1 MSTDVRG
8 EVHAVATHAAARAVG
23 WRVLT
28 VGVVL
33 LLGGTVLS
41 EAHEIGTTQVTV
53 HFHVASVRGGGT
65 YRIDVVTDANAL
77 LEKLE
82 AMADG
87 PRPKADG
94 PRPKPVSRDL
104 PTRLAALEDTFRE
117 RFAVTFDDA
126 LVHPTIDFSVAPPK
140 DDLSPSTATIRLTG
154 DVPPGVSQFAWNYS
168 WTFASYALGI
178 AGGDDE
184 QTTTEWLEGGESS
197 TPYTIGVT
205 VPRVSRTSIAL
216 QYFWLGLTHIVPNGL
231 DHVLFVLGLFLLST
245 RSRSVFWQVS
255 AFTIAHSITLG
266 LAMYGVIG
274 ASPAIVEPLIAVSI
288 AYVAVEN
295 LMQSELKPWR
305 VLIVFA
311 FGLLHGMGFAGVLTE
326 LGLPRRDFVTALVA
340 FSAGVE
346 SGQLLVIAA
355 AFALVGWHQARS
367 SYRRRVVLPASLAI
381 ACVAVYWTIER
392 TTFLR

>member
-1 MSTDVRG
+1 MSTRVRG
-8 EVHAVATHAAARAVG
+8 DVHAVVTHAAARAVV
-23 WRVLT
+23 WLVLT

-33 LLGGTVLS
+33 LLGGTAPS

-53 HFHVASVRGGGT
+53 HLHVVSLGEGGT
-65 YRIDVVTDANAL
+65 YSIDVVTDADAL

-82 AMADG
+82 TMADG
-87 PRPKADG
+87 PG
-94 PRPKPVSRDL
+94 PKPAARDF
-104 PTRLAALEDTFRE
+104 PARLAALEDTFRQ

-126 LVHPTIDFSVAPPK
+126 LVHPTIDFSVASPK

-154 DVPPGVSQFAWNYS
+154 DVPPGVSRFAWNYS
-168 WTFASYALGI
+168 WTFASYALRI
-178 AGGDDE
+178 AGRDDA

-197 TPYTIGVT
+197 TPYSIGVT
-205 VPRVSRTSIAL
+205 APRVSRTAIAL
-216 QYFWLGLTHIVPNGL
+216 QYFGLGLTHIVPYGL

-245 RSRSVFWQVS
+245 RWRSVLWQVS

-274 ASPAIVEPLIAVSI
+274 AHPAIVEPLIAVSI

-295 LMQSELKPWR
+295 LMRSELKPWR
-305 VLIVFA
+305 VVIIFA

-326 LGLPRRDFVTALVA
+326 LGLPRREFVTALVG

-392 TTFLR
+392 TTFLQ